1 MLEGAWMCH
10 SLHLDAEHVGH
21 IGVWAAEANIPS
33 PGQRGLSAIAQN
45 IDIGEAR
52 VESHRTQLA
61 TVRVEIEGIPYLV
74 PMMAPTGP
82 QAPHQ
87 SEGDFCL
94 CHIASSLPQHKAGF

>member
-61 TVRVEIEGIPYLV
+61 TVRVEIEGI
-74 PMMAPTGP
+74 
-82 QAPHQ
+82 
-87 SEGDFCL
+87 SE
-94 CHIASSLPQHKAGF
+94 LPKKLTLNKLALIGEAGKSP